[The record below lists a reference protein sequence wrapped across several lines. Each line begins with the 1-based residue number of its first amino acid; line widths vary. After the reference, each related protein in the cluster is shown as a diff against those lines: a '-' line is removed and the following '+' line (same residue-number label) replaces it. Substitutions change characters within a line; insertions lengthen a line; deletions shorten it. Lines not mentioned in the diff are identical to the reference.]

1 VAKPELRNLDL
12 ARNPAQNNM
21 LFAPVKLKRIT
32 RLEVQGNKSLR
43 QSRTVGFQNFDKPV
57 NRGI

>member
-1 VAKPELRNLDL
+1 
-12 ARNPAQNNM
+12 M

-43 QSRTVGFQNFDKPV
+43 QIRTVGFQNFDKPV